1 MGKLV
6 VIINICF
13 VVVFVSVIHNKNI
26 LELIGVY
33 FTFWIMII
41 IDECCSGCA
50 HTCAS
55 VHLLEVD
62 IFIVFTCKFLN
73 LAATQT

>member
-13 VVVFVSVIHNKNI
+13 VVVFVSVIHSKNI

-33 FTFWIMII
+33 FL
-41 IDECCSGCA
+41 DN
-50 HTCAS
+50 
-55 VHLLEVD
+55 D
-62 IFIVFTCKFLN
+62 DN
-73 LAATQT
+73 N